1 MNSKHI
7 FIIIDYIYMY
17 ILKYLKFNSFIFILL
32 YMLMWYD
39 IYFLNN
45 LIPRFIIIV
54 EKKTINWA
62 VKQLIKW
69 FEQWN
74 VKTINYLFIFT

>member
-74 VKTINYLFIFT
+74 VKTINNLFIFT

>member
-32 YMLMWYD
+32 YMLIYD
-39 IYFLNN
+39 TYFLNN

-74 VKTINYLFIFT
+74 VKTINNLFIFT